1 MGGRVF
7 AHARARADAKQPAPP
22 TFYPVSDAPQLS
34 ATIAAEFSTAR
45 NRGALVASVFAM
57 QGIGILFAAIVAVCT
72 TAAFKNLI
80 LKDVSYLDY
89 VWRIELGLGVV
100 PALLTVYLRKKL
112 PETLQWTI
120 DVAGDVAQ
128 AAADADAIG
137 STRPRAKEADEA
149 AGREFGLAGARSAS
163 LSARVRQPAVE
174 PLGKTLESLKSIDE
188 LKPSVG
194 ASAEKFTTSNDG
206 LGDGGP
212 SSIGLR
218 EYLTMPSIAKNRNF
232 SILVG
237 TCMCWFLLSI
247 SFFSQNLF
255 LPDVLKRSASRFFL
269 FWCCFFFFFWLRF
282 SPPASVLSRFL
293 SKPLHHPRPF
303 QLGSQGPY
311 PSPRENRAPRGTAR
325 GGAPRKCTPQST
337 ARPSATRSSRPSA
350 PCRGTSSP

>member
-1 MGGRVF
+1 
-7 AHARARADAKQPAPP
+7 
-22 TFYPVSDAPQLS
+22 
-34 ATIAAEFSTAR
+34 
-45 NRGALVASVFAM
+45 M
-57 QGIGILFAAIVAVCT
+57 QGMGILFASIVAVCT

-80 LKDVSYLDY
+80 LRDVSYLDY

-112 PETLQWTI
+112 PETLHWTI

-149 AGREFGLAGARSAS
+149 GGGGLAGARSAS

-174 PLGKTLESLKSIDE
+174 PHEKNIESLKSIDK

-194 ASAEKFTTSNDG
+194 APAEKFTSDG
-206 LGDGGP
+206 GLDDGGP
-212 SSIGLR
+212 SSIGLA

-255 LPDVLKRSASRFFL
+255 LPDVLKRSALRLFCSAAVFFS
-269 FWCCFFFFFWLRF
+269 FSACLRPLSSHVFF
-282 SPPASVLSRFL
+282 SPLLFLDLSSRIRKAHIHSQGKIGFRGILLGILL
-293 SKPLHHPRPF
+293 SGSLRYNLSLGRRQHPRRDHRHRARILVHRSFHRQVGTRPDPVHGVRHDDGTPHH
-303 QLGSQGPY
+303 LGSGLP
-311 PSPRENRAPRGTAR
+311 AAR
-325 GGAPRKCTPQST
+325 
-337 ARPSATRSSRPSA
+337 RPGDSDGQAE
-350 PCRGTSSP
+350 